1 MPAESD
7 GRSARSGRPRSG
19 DSGER
24 RVPGR
29 PRPNGQRSERGSAGR
44 SARPTRATARAP
56 RTRSEDNERP
66 PGPALPDEARTELLP
81 RAVQR
86 ALSSLT
92 ADVAELT
99 GRHLAAAGLLI
110 DDDPARALAHARYAK
125 ERAARIP
132 ETREALGVAAYA
144 SGDFALARTELRAA
158 RRMTGAPELIPL
170 LADCERALGRPDAAL
185 ELSALP
191 EVGRLGRDDRLE
203 LAIVIAGARLD
214 LGQAPQAVAVL
225 TLPELGAADSAAAAT
240 PAILR
245 LWYAYADALD
255 AAGRREEAA
264 ERMARVA
271 ELDDEGITD
280 AAERFAD

>member
-7 GRSARSGRPRSG
+7 GRSPRSGRPRSG
-19 DSGER
+19 DAGQR
-24 RVPGR
+24 RGSGR
-29 PRPNGQRSERGSAGR
+29 PRPSGQPSEQGSVGR
-44 SARPTRATARAP
+44 SARPPRGAARPPAK
-56 RTRSEDNERP
+56 RSEETGRP
-66 PGPALPDEARTELLP
+66 PGPALPDEARAELLP

-86 ALSSLT
+86 ALSTLT
-92 ADVAELT
+92 PDLAELT

-110 DDDPARALAHARYAK
+110 DADPSRALAHARYAK
-125 ERAARIP
+125 ERAARMP

-185 ELSALP
+185 ELAALP
-191 EVGRLGRDDRLE
+191 EASRLGRDDRLE

-225 TLPELGAADSAAAAT
+225 TLPELGAPDSAAAAS

>member
-1 MPAESD
+1 
-7 GRSARSGRPRSG
+7 
-19 DSGER
+19 
-24 RVPGR
+24 
-29 PRPNGQRSERGSAGR
+29 
-44 SARPTRATARAP
+44 
-56 RTRSEDNERP
+56 
-66 PGPALPDEARTELLP
+66 LP

-86 ALSSLT
+86 ALTTLT
-92 ADVAELT
+92 PELAELT

-110 DDDPARALAHARYAK
+110 DDDPSRALAHARYAK

-132 ETREALGVAAYA
+132 ETREALGIAAYA

-191 EVGRLGRDDRLE
+191 EAGRLGRDDRVE
-203 LAIVIAGARLD
+203 LAIVTAGARLD
-214 LGQAPQAVAVL
+214 LGQASQAVAVL
-225 TLPELGAADSAAAAT
+225 TLPELGATDSAAASS

-255 AAGRREEAA
+255 AAGRRDEAA
-264 ERMARVA
+264 DRMARVA
-271 ELDDEGITD
+271 ELDDQGVTD